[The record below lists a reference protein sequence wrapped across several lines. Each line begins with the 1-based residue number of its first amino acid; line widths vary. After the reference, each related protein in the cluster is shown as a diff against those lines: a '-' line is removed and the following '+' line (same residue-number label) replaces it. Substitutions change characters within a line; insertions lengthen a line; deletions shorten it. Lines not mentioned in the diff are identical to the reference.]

1 MLDQREVVRDE
12 QVRKP
17 QVALQ
22 IFEQVDHLG
31 LHGHVERADRLVEH
45 QEFGLYRKR
54 PRDTESLSL
63 AAAELMRI
71 PIDVFRAQAD
81 FLQLSES
88 ESIIA
93 SQNDGIE

>member
-1 MLDQREVVRDE
+1 MPRRRGTNEDGTVLLC
-12 QVRKP
+12 P
-17 QVALQ
+17 
-22 IFEQVDHLG
+22 
-31 LHGHVERADRLVEH
+31 
-45 QEFGLYRKR
+45 RKR